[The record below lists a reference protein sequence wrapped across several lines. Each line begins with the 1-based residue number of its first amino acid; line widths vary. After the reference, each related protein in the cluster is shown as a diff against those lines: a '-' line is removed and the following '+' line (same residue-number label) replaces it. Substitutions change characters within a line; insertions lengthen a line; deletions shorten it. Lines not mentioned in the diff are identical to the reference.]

1 MEERKTT
8 NFAFKGDDH
17 LGGYK
22 DLKEP
27 IDFLR
32 KFFEVEIIRLI
43 SKQTNLYST
52 QCNINK
58 SLIETSQEEIED
70 YLLHVHCTDA
80 KVSYVPGD
88 RNTLRTSGRYNEQK
102 LI

>member
-58 SLIETSQEEIED
+58 GLIETSQEEIEN

-80 KVSYVPGD
+80 IVQVQILETETHYEQLVGIMN
-88 RNTLRTSGRYNEQK
+88 RN
-102 LI
+102 